1 MKIKLNLIMRQK
13 KTWLIIA
20 ILLVAGFLRI
30 WKLGSVPPHL
40 TPDEVS
46 LGYNAYS
53 ILRTGKDEYGVRL
66 PIIFKSFGD
75 YKPGLYVYTTVPFVL
90 AFGLNEISVRLPSAI
105 AGLAAVFLV
114 YLIIKEIWK
123 EEKLAL
129 LGAFILAVNPWH
141 IYFSRGAWEINLSL
155 TLTLAGIYFFFR
167 SFKKNKNLILSVFF
181 FALTFI
187 TYQGAKLSTGIVVF
201 LLAALYFRRLIKVE
215 KRVILV
221 SLAIGFIVALPII
234 LSFFQ
239 GQTGRLTVFSLFSYK
254 RPEKYITDFLNQGGE
269 KMGDVSY
276 YLYHSQN
283 LEYLRGILTRYFN
296 HFSGRFLFF
305 EGDWQ
310 NLRHSPP
317 NMGMFLVLDLVLII
331 AGAVG
336 IIRKKITS
344 ENLFIALWLILAPL
358 PSILSR
364 DQVHAVRSYNLVI
377 PFIFIMAQG
386 SYLLI
391 TKYRRL
397 IYVFLILY
405 ILNYVYFL
413 DAYFVHLPK
422 HNSEYWGYGYKQAVE
437 AITPIQSNYK
447 IIKFEQS
454 YNQPYIYFLFFQKYD
469 PAKYQNRVRLIE
481 NKYGD
486 VGLVDKLDNISFVQL
501 DWPRD
506 RGEKGT
512 LFVADPLTI
521 APQDSQDPRNF
532 RVVDEIKYLNG
543 QTAFRLVEVKR

>member
-1 MKIKLNLIMRQK
+1 MKIKLNLMMRQK
-13 KTWLIIA
+13 KTWIIVAIFLI
-20 ILLVAGFLRI
+20 AGFLRI
-30 WKLGSVPPHL
+30 WRLGGVPPHL
-40 TPDEVS
+40 TPDEAS

-53 ILRTGKDEYGVRL
+53 ILKTGRDEYGVRL

-75 YKPGLYVYTTVPFVL
+75 YKPGLYVYTTVPFVF
-90 AFGLNEISVRLPSAI
+90 AFGLNEVSVRLPSVI

-123 EEKLAL
+123 EERLAL
-129 LGAFILAVNPWH
+129 LGAFLLAINPWH

-155 TLTLAGIYFFFR
+155 TLTLAGIYFFFK
-167 SFKKNKNLILSVFF
+167 SFRENKNLIWSAFF
-181 FALTFI
+181 FALTII

-201 LLAALYFRRLIKVE
+201 LLVALYFRRLVKVE
-215 KRVILV
+215 KKVVLMSLV
-221 SLAIGFIVALPII
+221 VGFIVTLPIL

-269 KMGDVSY
+269 KIGDVSY
-276 YLYHSQN
+276 YLYHSEK
-283 LEYLRGILTRYFN
+283 LDYLRGILTRYFN

-317 NMGMFLVLDLVLII
+317 NMGMFLVLDLILII
-331 AGAVG
+331 AGAVE
-336 IIRKKITS
+336 IVRRKMTR
-344 ENLFIALWLILAPL
+344 EDLFIGLWLILAPL

-377 PFIFIMAQG
+377 PFIFIMTQG
-386 SYLLI
+386 VYLLI
-391 TKYRRL
+391 TKYKKL
-397 IYVFLILY
+397 IYVFSILY
-405 ILNYVYFL
+405 VLNYVYFL

-422 HNSEYWGYGYKQAVE
+422 HNSEYWDYGYKQAVE
-437 AITPIQSNYK
+437 AITPIQSKYK

-469 PAKYQNRVRLIE
+469 PVKYQRQARLAE

-532 RVVDEIKYLNG
+532 KVIDEIKYLDG
-543 QTAFRLVEVKR
+543 QTAFRLVEVK